1 MKKAIKI
8 KNKYLRRLTYLTL
21 GFIVYCLVAVISLLV
36 FTNKSLLDYPQLI
49 QSPPNIDYFI
59 QLDLS
64 LQAQDLDLMSATYLV
79 SFTQN
84 GKASQGASVS
94 WDRDLTFSF
103 FPSILQVKKGQII
116 KPFKFG
122 IDLTDG
128 NPKDYPFDIYST
140 ELAFLVQDSNT
151 NQTVP
156 IGMNAS
162 VRTISTLTEFQQKP
176 VKSSDGST
184 IYYFSLSVYR
194 AKIVYVFCFFVSF
207 LTWILTVLMLIMAYD
222 TQVNGRVLAA
232 PIISLGVAI
241 LFALPALRSTQP
253 GIPGI
258 GCAIDYLCF
267 FWCETLVALSS
278 CFIIGCYTLRYKKG
292 EEESAV

>member
-1 MKKAIKI
+1 M
-8 KNKYLRRLTYLTL
+8 N
-21 GFIVYCLVAVISLLV
+21 
-36 FTNKSLLDYPQLI
+36 
-49 QSPPNIDYFI
+49 
-59 QLDLS
+59 
-64 LQAQDLDLMSATYLV
+64 ATYLV

-84 GKASQGASVS
+84 GKSAQGGSVS

-103 FPSILQVKKGQII
+103 YPNVFQVKKGQII
-116 KPFKFG
+116 VPFKFG
-122 IDLTDG
+122 IDLIDG
-128 NPKDYPFDIYST
+128 NPKDYPFDIYTT

-156 IGMNAS
+156 VGMDAN
-162 VRTISTLTEFQQKP
+162 VRTISTLTEFQQKS
-176 VKSSDGST
+176 VKASDGST
-184 IYYFSLSVYR
+184 IYYFALSVYR
-194 AKIVYVFCFFVSF
+194 AKIVFVFCFFVSC

-222 TQVNGRVLAA
+222 TQANGRELAA

-278 CFIIGCYTLRYKKG
+278 CFIIGCYTLRYKKVV
-292 EEESAV
+292 EESEV